1 RIDGDARVHRDGVA
15 ISPRYGGVALATLR
29 FRGPGDRVIMAADE
43 CEAEAVMWGF
53 AILLTVA
60 AINAAAPSAFAEVT
74 IRLAQTSTATNCMM
88 TCNAQA
94 ASCQT
99 ACVVPGTPPSA
110 AATTT
115 SNATAS
121 TMCLLNCITSQLSC
135 QTNCARQSP
144 SR

>member
-1 RIDGDARVHRDGVA
+1 MR
-15 ISPRYGGVALATLR
+15 
-29 FRGPGDRVIMAADE
+29 
-43 CEAEAVMWGF
+43 GF

-60 AINAAAPSAFAEVT
+60 LIGAAAPAALAEVK
-74 IRLAQTSTATNCMM
+74 IRLAQTSTATTCMM

-99 ACVVPGTPPSA
+99 ACVVPGAPPSA

-121 TMCLLNCITSQLSC
+121 TMCLLNCSTTQLTC

-144 SR
+144 SQ

>member
-1 RIDGDARVHRDGVA
+1 MR
-15 ISPRYGGVALATLR
+15 
-29 FRGPGDRVIMAADE
+29 
-43 CEAEAVMWGF
+43 GF

-60 AINAAAPSAFAEVT
+60 AIGAAAPGAFAEVK

-99 ACVVPGTPPSA
+99 ACLVPGTPPSA

-121 TMCLLNCITSQLSC
+121 TTCLLNCSTAQLAC

-144 SR
+144 SQ

>member
-1 RIDGDARVHRDGVA
+1 
-15 ISPRYGGVALATLR
+15 
-29 FRGPGDRVIMAADE
+29 MAADA
-43 CEAEAVMWGF
+43 CDAEVVMRGL
-53 AILLTVA
+53 AILFTVA
-60 AINAAAPSAFAEVT
+60 LIGAAAPQALAEAR
-74 IRLAQTSTATNCMM
+74 IRVAQTSTATTCMM

-94 ASCQT
+94 ALCQT

-121 TMCLLNCITSQLSC
+121 TMCLLNCSTAQLAC

-144 SR
+144 SP